1 MSALGK
7 RISELAGRLGTI
19 EGLEQ
24 VGYEIRTLNQRLLD
38 PDLDLSRGETL
49 EIHHAL
55 AFLGN
60 AISEI
65 NQVTK
70 KILESA
76 GVGSIDN
83 VG

>member
-24 VGYEIRTLNQRLLD
+24 VEQEIRALNQRLLHA
-38 PDLDLSRGETL
+38 DLDLSRGETL
-49 EIHHAL
+49 EIHDAL

-60 AISEI
+60 AISEMSR
-65 NQVTK
+65 VAK
-70 KILESA
+70 RMLESA
-76 GVGSIDN
+76 GVRGIEH